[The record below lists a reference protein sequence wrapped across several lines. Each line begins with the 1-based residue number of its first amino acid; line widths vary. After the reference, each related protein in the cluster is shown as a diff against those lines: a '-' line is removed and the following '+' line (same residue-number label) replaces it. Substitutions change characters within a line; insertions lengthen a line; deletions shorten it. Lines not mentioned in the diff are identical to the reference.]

1 MLVERPTHPARQYS
15 CVSHCLTDQGV
26 QTLSTSEVFL
36 RPADIPHARRETAAA
51 MLASLLVLLGVYSY
65 FWIRLYNGYL
75 LIRDDPGNIG
85 GTMAAGLRGWLTRG
99 MAGYYH
105 VYPEWPQPAFSNF
118 YRPVWNLIIYVEQT
132 VFGQHYWAWFLAF
145 CAVQYLGTLLF
156 LRVVQLLGVRSRPA
170 LLFAILFLFN
180 PAFLN
185 FGFLYPG
192 FQFDVF
198 ASLLLLAAFCLLLE
212 YRYGSALALVAVA
225 VFMKETAIF
234 APIAAAITVFI
245 QKRDAKWSLAMLTP
259 LAAWG
264 AARWLA
270 FHAVIGGTF
279 ESPSRIGDIL
289 INFGRGLLVWP
300 SGAIPPSFP
309 LRLTGAHGIA
319 MIALLLVNAALW
331 AILIYAGWRAVR
343 ALKRTPEHADSKLQ
357 AILLIWVF
365 GALSLCL
372 LIRPQFRFGASFYA
386 FLLLFF
392 AHFLFTRPWP
402 KYAGLVPVLIL
413 SFVTLLRAGD
423 FLWHAIATYSAQSS
437 REKALFAGLRSLP
450 QDGRSVFVV
459 NAPGMLS
466 APVFIAWAWDLN
478 LNITFLDQAPGCQS
492 AGRNDGRYDLSSQ
505 SLSVEIPS
513 CAYYVLAG
521 VPLDIQSKALMGSLL
536 RPGVG
541 MYQFP
546 NPPGG
551 DRHLS
556 SGDID
561 LGKAMRIR
569 LTHPPRTMLA
579 YDWQKGVYR
588 TLGLGAR

>member
-1 MLVERPTHPARQYS
+1 
-15 CVSHCLTDQGV
+15 
-26 QTLSTSEVFL
+26 
-36 RPADIPHARRETAAA
+36 
-51 MLASLLVLLGVYSY
+51 MLAGLLVLLGIYSY
-65 FWIRLYNGYL
+65 FWVRLYNGYL

-156 LRVVQLLGVRSRPA
+156 LRIVQSLEVRSRPA

-212 YRYGSALALVAVA
+212 YRYGFALALMAVA

-289 INFGRGLLVWP
+289 INFSRGLLVWP

-309 LRLTGAHGIA
+309 LRLSGAHGIA

-343 ALKRTPEHADSKLQ
+343 ARKRTPEDADSKLQ

-386 FLLLFF
+386 FLLLFL
-392 AHFLFTRPWP
+392 AHVLFTRPWP
-402 KYAGLVPVLIL
+402 KVVRLVPILIL
-413 SFVTLLRAGD
+413 SFVTLLRASD
-423 FLWHAIATYSAQSS
+423 FLWHAIATYSA
-437 REKALFAGLRSLP
+437 EKSGEEALFAGLRSLP
-450 QDGRSVFVV
+450 QDGRSVIVV
-459 NAPGMLS
+459 NAPAMVS
-466 APVFIAWAWDLN
+466 APTFIAKAWNLN
-478 LNITFLDQAPGCQS
+478 LDIIFLDQVRGCQR
-492 AGRNDGRYDLSSQ
+492 AGRADARYDLSPAT
-505 SLSVEIPS
+505 LSVEIPS
-513 CAYYVLAG
+513 CAFYVLAG
-521 VPLDIQSKALMGSLL
+521 VPQDVQSKALTGDLL
-536 RPGVG
+536 RPGIG
-541 MYQFP
+541 LYQFP
-546 NPPGG
+546 NPPKGG
-551 DRHLS
+551 RRLS

-561 LGKAMRIR
+561 FGKALRIR
-569 LTHPPRTMLA
+569 FTHSPGTILA
-579 YDWQKGVYR
+579 YDWQKGTYE
-588 TLGLGAR
+588 TLRFGAR